1 VDGEA
6 VFGHM
11 IPKYAVPYVDAE
23 LLRQCVEKTV
33 EKVDCAVLDW
43 KGIKSADKP
52 QLLAALQKIGLSY
65 KKI

>member
-1 VDGEA
+1 
-6 VFGHM
+6 
-11 IPKYAVPYVDAE
+11 
-23 LLRQCVEKTV
+23 VEKTV

-52 QLLAALQKIGLSY
+52 QLLAALQEIGLAY